1 MTGTRPQPPTSR
13 VLPEL
18 TPENS
23 DYWTG
28 GEHGELR
35 VYRCQDCR
43 GWVHPPTR
51 GCWRCH
57 SLRVAPEV
65 ASGRGEVAAYTI
77 NQHPWLPD
85 FPPPYIIALV
95 EMAES
100 PDVRFTTNIVDCDI
114 EDVAVGMPVEVVFE
128 HLDDVWIPLFRPV
141 AADNARTADTGASS

>member
-1 MTGTRPQPPTSR
+1 MTGTRPVPPTTR

-18 TPENS
+18 TAENQ

-57 SLRVAPEV
+57 SLRLGPEI
-65 ASGRGEVAAYTI
+65 ASGKGAVAAFTI
-77 NQHPWLPD
+77 NQHPWLPG
-85 FPPPYIIALV
+85 FPPPYIIAIV

-114 EDVAVGMPVEVVFE
+114 EDVRVGMPVEVVFE
-128 HLDDVWIPLFRPV
+128 HIDDVWLPLFRPIESG
-141 AADNARTADTGASS
+141 AEASS